1 MEDFACTNPDDMHYT
16 VLAERV
22 RYFKESKEGV
32 AVMCE
37 AMEKMWNEAVN
48 EGIKHGRKEEANA
61 VARRMIAAGLLPDEA
76 IAEYSGLTLE
86 EVKQLRQEQS
96 A

>member
-1 MEDFACTNPDDMHYT
+1 
-16 VLAERV
+16 
-22 RYFKESKEGV
+22 
-32 AVMCE
+32 MCE

-48 EGIKHGRKEEANA
+48 KGIEYGRKEGRKEGRNEGRKEEANA
-61 VARRMIAAGLLPDEA
+61 VAKRMIAAGLLPDEA
-76 IAEYSGLTLE
+76 IAEYSGLTLK